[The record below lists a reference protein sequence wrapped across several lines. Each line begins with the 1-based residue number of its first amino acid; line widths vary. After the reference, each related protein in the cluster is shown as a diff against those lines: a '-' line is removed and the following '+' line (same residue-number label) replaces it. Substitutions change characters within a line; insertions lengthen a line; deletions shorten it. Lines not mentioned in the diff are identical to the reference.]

1 MKQVHLHNTFN
12 LCNNKSDPRISIQTG
27 LTEVC
32 SPRHENVGLL
42 AYSPLCGGLLTGKY
56 RDPVASKTARMNLFE
71 GYMTRYKQS
80 LAQEAVEQYCEIAKK
95 HNMTPTELTLGWV
108 YNQEHVASTIIGAT
122 TLTQLRE
129 NLGNICSHNTLSI

>member
-1 MKQVHLHNTFN
+1 M
-12 LCNNKSDPRISIQTG
+12 
-27 LTEVC
+27 TEVC

-71 GYMTRYKQS
+71 GYMNRYKQS
-80 LAQEAVEQYCEIAKK
+80 LAQEAVEKYCEIAKK
-95 HNMTPTELTLGWV
+95 HNMTPTEMTLGWV
-108 YNQEHVASTIIGAT
+108 YNQKHVASTIIGAT

-129 NLGNICSHNTLSI
+129 NLGTTCSLLISSTHRF